1 MLKDLWFTLI
11 YSGFFSASVSQDM
24 VTGKDSDLKIHA
36 VGTGDFS
43 CLDIV
48 VNVSCDSS
56 LEIHKR
62 LLMTSSFISD
72 EDLSRP
78 KSFKKYNK

>member
-1 MLKDLWFTLI
+1 
-11 YSGFFSASVSQDM
+11 M
-24 VTGKDSDLKIHA
+24 VVGKDSDLKTHA
-36 VGTGDFS
+36 TATGDFS

-48 VNVSCDSS
+48 VNESCDSS

-72 EDLSRP
+72 EDLSRS
-78 KSFKKYNK
+78 KSFQKYNK

>member
-1 MLKDLWFTLI
+1 MVYPNLFRL
-11 YSGFFSASVSQDM
+11 YSASVRQDM

-43 CLDIV
+43 CLDIA
-48 VNVSCDSS
+48 VNESCDGS

-62 LLMTSSFISD
+62 LLMTGSFISD
-72 EDLSRP
+72 EDLSRS
-78 KSFKKYNK
+78 KSVKNYNK